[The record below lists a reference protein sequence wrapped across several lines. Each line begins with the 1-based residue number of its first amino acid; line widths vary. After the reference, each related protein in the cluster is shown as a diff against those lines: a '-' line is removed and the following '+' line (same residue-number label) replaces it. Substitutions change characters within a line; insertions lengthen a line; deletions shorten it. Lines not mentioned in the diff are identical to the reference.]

1 MDTYLYINL
10 IGFLAITL
18 YAVYL
23 FVSLVKTRMAYIKM
37 GKKPKFITSIKDRRV
52 AMMTMVF
59 GQKKLLKD
67 KKSGIIHVMF
77 FYGFLL
83 VQFSAIDVI
92 WKG

>member
-1 MDTYLYINL
+1 MNPIVINWIMFIL
-10 IGFLAITL
+10 VTG
-18 YAVYL
+18 YALYL
-23 FVSLVKTRMAYIKM
+23 FASLVKTRMEYIKL
-37 GKKPKFITSIKDRRV
+37 GKKPEFILSMKERKE